1 MHIIIGILVLL
12 AIIIGPKYLAANA
25 LRRHSEPRDYLP
37 GTGGDLARNLLK
49 ELGLSEVKVELSE
62 GPDHY
67 DPESKSVRLSQS
79 NLVGKSLTAVAV
91 AAHEV
96 GHAIQDH
103 EQYAPLKMRAS
114 LVKFTQRIEKFGAMA
129 MMAIPVI
136 ALSTRSPSAGF
147 LTFAVGLVSLGSSA
161 LAHIV
166 TLPVEFDASFKRA
179 LPILL
184 KGGYISESEEKDVR
198 EILRACAFTY
208 VAGSLASLLNV
219 WRWVAIL
226 RR

>member
-1 MHIIIGILVLL
+1 MHIVLVILVLL
-12 AIIIGPKYLAANA
+12 AVLIGPKYLAANA
-25 LRRHSEPRDYLP
+25 LRRHSEPRDDLP
-37 GTGGDLARNLLK
+37 GSGGELAKNLLK
-49 ELGLSEVKVELSE
+49 ELGVNDVKVELSA

-67 DPESKSVRLSQS
+67 DPESKTVRLSEG
-79 NLVGKSLTAVAV
+79 NLTGKSLTAVAV

-103 EQYAPLKMRAS
+103 ERYAPLKARTT
-114 LVKFTQRIEKFGAMA
+114 LVKFTQRFEKFGAIV

-147 LTFAVGLVSLGSSA
+147 LAFIIGLASLGSAA

-166 TLPVEFDASFKRA
+166 TLPVEFDASFNRA
-179 LPILL
+179 LPIL
-184 KGGYISESEEKDVR
+184 KNGGYISESEEKDVR

-208 VAGSLASLLNV
+208 VAGSLASLLNI